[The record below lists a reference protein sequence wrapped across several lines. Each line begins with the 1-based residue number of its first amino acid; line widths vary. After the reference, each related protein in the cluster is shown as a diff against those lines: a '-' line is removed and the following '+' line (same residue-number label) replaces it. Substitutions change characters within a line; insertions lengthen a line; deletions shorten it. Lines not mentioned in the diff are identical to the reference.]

1 MIQTK
6 RGRPMLD
13 TMDKREEVND
23 KSQGSYT
30 PTRAFAV
37 DVLQG
42 KECIVCFP
50 ARISQ
55 FRLKGISACGLTA
68 FNLARILFRIAASC
82 HSSPEALDKIASR
95 ETVEVPLW
103 S

>member
-1 MIQTK
+1 MLKAPPIMIQTK

-50 ARISQ
+50 ARIS
-55 FRLKGISACGLTA
+55 
-68 FNLARILFRIAASC
+68 
-82 HSSPEALDKIASR
+82 H
-95 ETVEVPLW
+95 
-103 S
+103 